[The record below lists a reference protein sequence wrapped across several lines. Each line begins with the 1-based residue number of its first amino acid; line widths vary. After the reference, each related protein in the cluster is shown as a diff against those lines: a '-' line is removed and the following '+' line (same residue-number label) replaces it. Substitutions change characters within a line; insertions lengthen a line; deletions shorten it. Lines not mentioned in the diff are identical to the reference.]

1 MKWKQPTLEDE
12 ETKTSKINSAGL
24 INSTLERLW
33 VECYNEMTSGNYIK
47 WNTKLDAIWSILG
60 GDCKDGDKKDKEISK
75 LSLKIYKAGNL
86 SAKSGVGFNKQTNP
100 NNAVQYQLLLKK
112 NLFLR
117 RLQNSQG
124 KGTAYD
130 SGDGDDFE

>member
-1 MKWKQPTLEDE
+1 MVFNKYSQDNE
-12 ETKTSKINSAGL
+12 ETMTSKINSAGL
-24 INSTLERLW
+24 INATLEKLW
-33 VECYNEMTSGNYIK
+33 VECYCAMDSGNYIK

-60 GDCKDGDKKDKEISK
+60 GDCKEGDKDDKKYNE
-75 LSLKIYKAGNL
+75 LNEKIYAVGSLASKTGT
-86 SAKSGVGFNKQTNP
+86 GFNKKENP
-100 NNAVQYQLLLKK
+100 NNPLKYHWLLKK

-130 SGDGDDFE
+130 KGDGDDFE

>member
-1 MKWKQPTLEDE
+1 MAWKQPNIDE
-12 ETKTSKINSAGL
+12 EEIKTSKINAAGL

-33 VECYNEMTSGNYIK
+33 LDCYNAMAIGDYIK
-47 WNTKLDAIWSILG
+47 WNTKLDSIWSILG
-60 GDCKDGDKKDKEISK
+60 GDCKQGDPEDKLMNKINLDIYDK
-75 LSLKIYKAGNL
+75 GDLKGKV
-86 SAKSGVGFNKQTNP
+86 GVGFNKSSNP
-100 NNAVQYQLLLKK
+100 NNAVHYHLLLKK

-130 SGDGDDFE
+130 RGDGDDFE

>member
-1 MKWKQPTLEDE
+1 MTWKQPELGDE
-12 ETKTSKINSAGL
+12 ENKTSKINAAGL

-33 VECYNEMTSGNYIK
+33 LDCYNAMSVGDYLK

-60 GDCKDGDKKDKEISK
+60 GDCKKGENYDKEMSK
-75 LSLKIYKAGNL
+75 MNLEIYNKGSLK
-86 SAKSGVGFNKQTNP
+86 AKTGSGFNKQSNP
-100 NNAVQYQLLLKK
+100 NNAVQYQLLLRK

-124 KGTAYD
+124 KGTAYAT
-130 SGDGDDFE
+130 GDGDDFE